1 MLHTQVY
8 KIPTGGNLEEIS
20 VRSLKKY
27 YFLHSFTSLFRVF
40 FRLICSPGTGHS
52 CDKICVVFFLGGG
65 KGGNTFRHTKQLL
78 LTNIHGEGS
87 GMLSGVR
94 GGGPIIVHVG
104 LELISKSITSLSVT
118 TTNQ

>member
-40 FRLICSPGTGHS
+40 FRLIRSPGTGHS
-52 CDKICVVFFLGGG
+52 CDKICVFFFGGG

-94 GGGPIIVHVG
+94 GGGLIIFHVG
-104 LELISKSITSLSVT
+104 LELISKSITSSIT